1 MSNYIIGDYK
11 ILKKIGKGSFSNVFK
26 AHKLDDENAFYAI
39 KIVSLKNLSNK
50 IIENIKNE
58 INIMLKIN
66 HENIIKLHET
76 ITSHKYIY
84 LIMDYCDGGDLYKFI
99 KKHGKLSEEES
110 KKYFLQISKGLHFLY
125 SKNLIHRD
133 LKPHNILITSN
144 NILKICDFGFVKESN
159 ENMLYDTLCGSPI
172 YMAPEILKYK
182 KYDSKVDLWSMG
194 IILFEMLTSKP
205 PFIGINHIDLIRV
218 IDSTELMI
226 PNDITISNVC
236 FDLLKSLIVVN
247 PENRI
252 SFENFFKHSFF
263 ENYNFDNN
271 FISIKDDIII
281 EEENN
286 DDKLSITPIE
296 NYIGNNLKNK
306 EQHEIEI
313 VLNYKI
319 YVESIYRSAS
329 EVGYIGFAK
338 ENENKYLDALSVYIK
353 SLNLLEHALN
363 ICEKV
368 IIDFKLNDV
377 IYKIQKEIQN
387 KFLLFFTK
395 LNKIW
400 KKIKDVEKIIYIQN
414 ADKIIYFYAMEMI
427 KEGASCDI
435 LNETVNAKQFYI
447 WSLRLLESLTMDEI
461 PLDEH
466 DNKIINN
473 FISKLLKRIN

>member
-1 MSNYIIGDYK
+1 MSNYIIGNYK

-26 AHKLDDENAFYAI
+26 AHKLDDENSFYAI
-39 KIVSLKNLSNK
+39 KIVSLKNLSDK

-58 INIMLKIN
+58 INIMLKIK
-66 HENIIKLHET
+66 HENIIQLHET
-76 ITSHKYIY
+76 IISHKYIY

-99 KKHGKLSEEES
+99 KTYGKLSEEES
-110 KKYFLQISKGLHFLY
+110 KKYFLQITKGLYFLY

-218 IDSTELMI
+218 IDSTELTI
-226 PNDITISNVC
+226 PNDIKISNYC

-252 SFENFFKHSFF
+252 SFDNFFKHSFF
-263 ENYNFDNN
+263 ENYNFKPN
-271 FISIKDDIII
+271 II
-281 EEENN
+281 E
-286 DDKLSITPIE
+286 KLSITPIE
-296 NYIGNNLKNK
+296 NYIKIENK
-306 EQHEIEI
+306 KHHISSEIEI

-319 YVESIYRSAS
+319 YIESIYRSAS
-329 EVGYIGFAK
+329 EVGYIGFTK
-338 ENENKYLDALSVYIK
+338 ENEYKYLQAFSVYIK
-353 SLNLLEHALN
+353 SLHLLEHALN
-363 ICEKV
+363 ICENV
-368 IIDFKLNDV
+368 INDFKSNDI
-377 IYKIQKEIQN
+377 IYKIRKEIQN
-387 KFLLFFTK
+387 KFKLFLMK
-395 LNKIW
+395 LNKIY
-400 KKIKDVEKIIYIQN
+400 KKLQDIKDELYIEN
-414 ADKIIYFYAMEMI
+414 PDKIIYLYALGMI
-427 KEGASCDI
+427 KEGTSCEI
-435 LNETVNAKQFYI
+435 LDETVEAKRFYI
-447 WSLRLLESLTMDEI
+447 WALRLLESLTMDEI

-466 DNKIINN
+466 DNKIIND
-473 FISKLLKRIN
+473 FISKLLKRID